1 MVDWLWHTILR
12 VWKREGLRYLV
23 AGGANTALSYGVFAL
38 CYHLLAPYVHYM
50 VVLVCCTVVNIT
62 VAYANYKFVVF
73 RTRGNYVR
81 EYLRFYGV
89 YAVPIGLGFVLFP
102 LGVEVLRA
110 NAYVT
115 QALITVITVV
125 LSYYGHKHVSF
136 RRRVPPG
143 SAVD

>member
-1 MVDWLWHTILR
+1 MNWLQRTILQ
-12 VWKREGLRYLV
+12 VWKHQGRRYLV
-23 AGGANTALSYGVFAL
+23 AGGANTALSYGVFAV

-50 VVLVCCTVVNIT
+50 VVLVCCTVINIT
-62 VAYANYKFVVF
+62 VAYLNYKFVVF
-73 RTRGNYVR
+73 RTRGNYVL

-89 YAVPIGLGFVLFP
+89 YAVPIGLGFLLFP
-102 LGVEVLRA
+102 LGVEVLHV

-136 RRRVPPG
+136 RRTAPPAA
-143 SAVD
+143 S